1 MKRCTFLLVF
11 LFCLTSMTTN
21 TANAAIDFD
30 MSGSAAEATFD
41 DTVNTDSEKNKVT
54 FTTPTTGDTTAAA
67 AEAPTDTTTSTDV
80 TTETKPAESEDKTT
94 SGSLTGKG
102 YVKSTGWLNLRE
114 KPSKSSRRL
123 AKLYF
128 NDEVNIVATIGGWYQ
143 IDSPQSGYVM
153 AEFISSTPLTDSDNK
168 GAAKLSNGKGY
179 VNCDGWLNLREKPT
193 KKSARLAKLYK
204 NDEVNIIAR
213 NGDWYQIDSP
223 KSGWVMAEFISASK
237 TGSSSSESTSSSEVT
252 SENPGQEG
260 TQVTGPMSTEPMG
273 GSESSTYNPGTKGN
287 GTTTIN
293 TLGEKWTVVKTPI
306 GVVEYAK
313 FLKSNQVCQNK
324 DTSKYGSACLSF
336 AYTHA
341 WGLYCGNRGVSAEK
355 RSGGGNFKTLIDDN
369 KQYILNAVYLEIM
382 AGRPCILHV
391 NGNKQGT
398 GRHFVTCIGF
408 KSSVQGGD
416 TITEDDLLILDSWDA
431 QIERMDQKN
440 SRFMTT
446 GKQCRKSYSGH
457 RIQYMK

>member
-1 MKRCTFLLVF
+1 MASVHAESSAS
-11 LFCLTSMTTN
+11 LFESAYETEVGVIQVPIEKENTTKLQPQN
-21 TANAAIDFD
+21 T
-30 MSGSAAEATFD
+30 
-41 DTVNTDSEKNKVT
+41 KVT
-54 FTTPTTGDTTAAA
+54 EKTDENKTEGSDATLASSSSDSKETA
-67 AEAPTDTTTSTDV
+67 S
-80 TTETKPAESEDKTT
+80 KG
-94 SGSLTGKG
+94 SGILTGKG

-123 AKLYF
+123 AKLHY
-128 NDEVNIVATIGGWYQ
+128 NDEVNIIGNQNGWYQ
-143 IDSPQSGYVM
+143 IDKPQAGWVM
-153 AEFISSTPLTDSDNK
+153 AEFVSGTPNSNANVKGTATISS
-168 GAAKLSNGKGY
+168 GKGY
-179 VNCDGWLNLREKPT
+179 VNCSGWLNLREKAT
-193 KKSARLAKLYK
+193 KKSKVLARLYK
-204 NDEVNIIAR
+204 NDEVNIVSA

-223 KSGWVMAEFISASK
+223 QAGWVMAEFISANK
-237 TGSSSSESTSSSEVT
+237 TESSSSSSDSSSSAEDSSSVT
-252 SENPGQEG
+252 PGEG
-260 TQVTGPMSTEPMG
+260 TQVTGPITTEPMG
-273 GSESSTYNPGTKGN
+273 GSESSPYSPGTKGN
-287 GTTTIN
+287 GTTTIK
-293 TLGEKWTVVKTPI
+293 TLNETWTVVNTPI

-341 WGLYCGNRGVSAEK
+341 WGLYSGNRGVSAEK
-355 RSGGGNFKTLIDDN
+355 RSGGGNFKTCIDDN
-369 KQYILNAVYLEIM
+369 KQYILNAVYLEIK

-408 KSSVQGGD
+408 KSSVTSGE

>member
-1 MKRCTFLLVF
+1 MRRCTFLLVF
-11 LFCLTSMTTN
+11 LFCLTSLSVKPV
-21 TANAAIDFD
+21 NAAASLADSASEADF
-30 MSGSAAEATFD
+30 GE
-41 DTVNTDSEKNKVT
+41 TVNTETEKNKVT
-54 FTTPTTGDTTAAA
+54 YNDPTTAKDTASTA
-67 AEAPTDTTTSTDV
+67 TTVTNTETNTSTDV
-80 TTETKPAESEDKTT
+80 TTPQTT
-94 SGSLTGKG
+94 DEGKNTGALTSGKG

-114 KPSKSSRRL
+114 KPSKSSKRL

-128 NDEVNIVATIGGWYQ
+128 NDEVNIVATLGGWYQ

-193 KKSARLAKLYK
+193 KKSTRLAKLYK

-260 TQVTGPMSTEPMG
+260 TQVTGPITTEPMG
-273 GSESSTYNPGTKGN
+273 GAESSTYNPGTKGD

-306 GVVEYAK
+306 GVVEYSK
-313 FLKSNQVCQNK
+313 FLIKNKVCQNK

-341 WGLYCGNRGVSAEK
+341 WGLYKGNRGVSAEN

-408 KSSVQGGD
+408 KSSVTSGE

>member
-1 MKRCTFLLVF
+1 MRKVSFLMAF
-11 LFCLTSMTTN
+11 LFCFCVLSN
-21 TANAAIDFD
+21 VKAGPVPLYESADEVELGD
-30 MSGSAAEATFD
+30 SGVSQT
-41 DTVNTDSEKNKVT
+41 
-54 FTTPTTGDTTAAA
+54 
-67 AEAPTDTTTSTDV
+67 
-80 TTETKPAESEDKTT
+80 DKTT
-94 SGSLTGKG
+94 TFQPKDTKVIKAIEEETKATEDNNKKDAGKEKATKTSSKLSSGVLSGKA
-102 YVKSTGWLNLRE
+102 YVNSTGWLNLRA
-114 KPSKSSRRL
+114 KPSKSSKRL
-123 AKLYF
+123 AKLYY
-128 NDEVNIVATIGGWYQ
+128 NDVVNIVGHQNGWYQ
-143 IDSPQSGYVM
+143 IDSPKAGWVM
-153 AEFISSTPLTDSDNK
+153 AQFVSSTPNNNVNAEGS
-168 GAAKLSNGKGY
+168 ASISSGKGY

-193 KKSARLAKLYK
+193 KKSAVLKKLYK
-204 NDEVNIIAR
+204 NDEVNIIAN
-213 NGDWYQIDSP
+213 NGTWYQIDSP
-223 KSGWVMAEFISASK
+223 QSGWVMAEFISASK
-237 TGSSSSESTSSSEVT
+237 TESSSSSSSESSSSSSESA
-252 SENPGQEG
+252 SEPPSEG
-260 TQVTGPMSTEPMG
+260 TQVTGPITTEPMG
-273 GSESSTYNPGTKGN
+273 GSESSLYNPGTKGN

-293 TLGEKWTVVKTPI
+293 TLGETWTVVKAPI
-306 GVVEYAK
+306 GVVEYSK
-313 FLKSNQVCQNK
+313 FLKSNKVCQNK
-324 DTSKYGSACLSF
+324 DTTKYGSACLSF

-408 KSSVQGGD
+408 KSSVKSGE

>member
-1 MKRCTFLLVF
+1 MRRISFFLVF
-11 LFCLTSMTTN
+11 LFCLSNSAYLYADNSASLFESAYDADLGDSTSESESVTT
-21 TANAAIDFD
+21 
-30 MSGSAAEATFD
+30 
-41 DTVNTDSEKNKVT
+41 VT
-54 FTTPTTGDTTAAA
+54 FQPTGEEKEVTAEESSSKDT
-67 AEAPTDTTTSTDV
+67 EKKE
-80 TTETKPAESEDKTT
+80 TEKEKSSKS
-94 SGSLTGKG
+94 SGILSGKG

-114 KPSKSSRRL
+114 KPTKSSRRL
-123 AKLYF
+123 AKLYYNDEINIIGHQNGWYQIDSPQNGWVMAEF
-128 NDEVNIVATIGGWYQ
+128 VSGSLNSSVNNKGSATLSNGKGYVNCTGWLNLRAKPTKKSSVLAKLYLNDEVNIIASMGDWYQ
-143 IDSPQSGYVM
+143 IDSPQSG
-153 AEFISSTPLTDSDNK
+153 
-168 GAAKLSNGKGY
+168 
-179 VNCDGWLNLREKPT
+179 
-193 KKSARLAKLYK
+193 
-204 NDEVNIIAR
+204 
-213 NGDWYQIDSP
+213 
-223 KSGWVMAEFISASK
+223 WVMAQFISANK
-237 TGSSSSESTSSSEVT
+237 TDSSSSGSSSSSESTAEPQT
-252 SENPGQEG
+252 EG
-260 TQVTGPMSTEPMG
+260 TQVTGPITTEPMG

-287 GTTTIN
+287 GTTTNN
-293 TLGEKWTVVKTPI
+293 TLNETWTVVKTPI

-313 FLKSNQVCQNK
+313 FLKNNQVCQNK

-341 WGLYCGNRGVSAEK
+341 WGLYCGNKGVSAEK

-408 KSSVQGGD
+408 KSSVTSGE

>member
-1 MKRCTFLLVF
+1 MAESSVS
-11 LFCLTSMTTN
+11 LF
-21 TANAAIDFD
+21 D
-30 MSGSAAEATFD
+30 SGNEASVD
-41 DTVNTDSEKNKVT
+41 DTVNTETEKNKVT
-54 FTTPTTGDTTAAA
+54 YNDPTPVSN
-67 AEAPTDTTTSTDV
+67 TDTATVTTTETSTNTSTDV
-80 TTETKPAESEDKTT
+80 TTATSTEDKTS

-114 KPSKSSRRL
+114 KPSKSSKRL

-128 NDEVNIVATIGGWYQ
+128 NDEVNIIASIGGWYQ

-168 GAAKLSNGKGY
+168 GSAKLSNGKGY

-193 KKSARLAKLYK
+193 KKSKRLAKLYK

-223 KSGWVMAEFISASK
+223 KSGWVMAEFISSSK
-237 TGSSSSESTSSSEVT
+237 SSSSSSSESTDATEST
-252 SENPGQEG
+252 SETPGEG
-260 TQVTGPMSTEPMG
+260 TQVTGPITTEPMG
-273 GSESSTYNPGTKGN
+273 GAESSTYNPGTKGN